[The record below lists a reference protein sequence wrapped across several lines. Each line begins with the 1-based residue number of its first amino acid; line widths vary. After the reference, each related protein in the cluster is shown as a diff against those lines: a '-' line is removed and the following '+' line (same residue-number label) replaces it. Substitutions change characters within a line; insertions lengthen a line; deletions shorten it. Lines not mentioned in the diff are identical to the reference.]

1 MVCAI
6 ETVACTYDLYLTGY
20 FFMFSHITSNEIL
33 PQVAFMQFGEEGAQ
47 GTPVTTADGK
57 ATVGEGQTT
66 MGPFGDNF
74 FPMLMLLLVGMI
86 VFSFFGGRKQKKR
99 RATMLDSL
107 SKRDQVLTRG
117 GVFGTIVEIKS
128 DRVVLK
134 VDESSNTRITVLR
147 DSIEQVTAD
156 TNG

>member
-1 MVCAI
+1 MFIPTTTYNQISTIAI
-6 ETVACTYDLYLTGY
+6 T
-20 FFMFSHITSNEIL
+20 
-33 PQVAFMQFGEEGAQ
+33 QFGNEGEQ
-47 GTPVTTADGK
+47 GTATTTADGSP
-57 ATVGEGQTT
+57 ATGGQPQ
-66 MGPFGDNF
+66 GLFGDGF
-74 FPMLMLLLVGMI
+74 FPMLMILLVGMI

-117 GVFGTIVEIKS
+117 GVFGTIVEIKP

-147 DSIEQVTAD
+147 ESIEQVTAD
-156 TNG
+156 TSS

>member
-1 MVCAI
+1 
-6 ETVACTYDLYLTGY
+6 
-20 FFMFSHITSNEIL
+20 MFSNLNSNYL
-33 PQVAFMQFGEEGAQ
+33 LSQLSCAQFGDETAPTATTSES
-47 GTPVTTADGK
+47 GTPTA
-57 ATVGEGQTT
+57 TEGQVVQ
-66 MGPFGDNF
+66 GPFGDNF
-74 FPMLMLLLVGMI
+74 FPILMLLLVGMI

-117 GVFGTIVEIKS
+117 GVFGTIVELKP

-156 TNG
+156 TSS

>member
-1 MVCAI
+1 
-6 ETVACTYDLYLTGY
+6 
-20 FFMFSHITSNEIL
+20 MFSHSNSNDIL
-33 PQVAFMQFGEEGAQ
+33 MQVVCTQFGEEGAQ
-47 GTPVTTADGK
+47 GTPVTTADG
-57 ATVGEGQTT
+57 TVTSEGQTSS
-66 MGPFGDNF
+66 GPFGDNF

-86 VFSFFGGRKQKKR
+86 IFSFFGGRKQKKR

-107 SKRDQVLTRG
+107 EKRDQVLTRG

-134 VDESSNTRITVLR
+134 VDESSNTRITVVR

>member
-1 MVCAI
+1 
-6 ETVACTYDLYLTGY
+6 
-20 FFMFSHITSNEIL
+20 MFSHSNSNDIL
-33 PQVAFMQFGEEGAQ
+33 MQVVCTQFGEEGAQ
-47 GTPVTTADGK
+47 GTPVTTADG
-57 ATVGEGQTT
+57 AVASEGQTSS
-66 MGPFGDNF
+66 GPFGDNF

-86 VFSFFGGRKQKKR
+86 IFSFFGGRKQKKR

-107 SKRDQVLTRG
+107 EKRDQVLTRG

-134 VDESSNTRITVLR
+134 VDESSNTRITVVR

>member
-1 MVCAI
+1 MFLHQISNGTIVQ
-6 ETVACTYDLYLTGY
+6 VACV
-20 FFMFSHITSNEIL
+20 N
-33 PQVAFMQFGEEGAQ
+33 PFGDDGAQ
-47 GTPVTTADGK
+47 GSATTTVDG
-57 ATVGEGQTT
+57 APAAGEEQSAP
-66 MGPFGDNF
+66 MLFGDNF

-117 GVFGTIVEIKS
+117 GVFGTIVEIKP

-134 VDESSNTRITVLR
+134 IDESSNTRITVLR

-156 TNG
+156 TSS